1 MHALYLLK
9 ILTMNKIYQYKIE
22 TVYVLCKMHTPLYTY
37 IFRYQYFS
45 NKNEEKTRKCNLL
58 CSFNIFNVN
67 KNLKNVAKHYV
78 HFYNEISPYD
88 ASGFSFYFGI
98 KTPFWTLLPKYPNFE
113 N

>member
-1 MHALYLLK
+1 MYALYLLK

-22 TVYVLCKMHTPLYTY
+22 TVHVLCKMYTPLYTY

-88 ASGFSFYFGI
+88 ASGFCGL
-98 KTPFWTLLPKYPNFE
+98 FWHEDPILDFIAKIP
-113 N
+113 